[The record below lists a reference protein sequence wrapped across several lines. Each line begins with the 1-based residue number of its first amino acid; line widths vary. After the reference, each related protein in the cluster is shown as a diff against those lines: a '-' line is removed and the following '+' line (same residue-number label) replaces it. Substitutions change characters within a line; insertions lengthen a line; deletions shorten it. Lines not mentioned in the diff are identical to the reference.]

1 MAHAVN
7 TSLCMHP
14 LSQDELQTYSNI
26 SQQAASQG
34 IQAEIFPT
42 PTHCIGVADGKL
54 KGFVYVCHDV
64 HSGVSQLPLSREIFH
79 GHSAVECNATSS
91 DIVQLLQDPEQM
103 VCKMQELICRI
114 CARQSLGPVAT
125 LDCRPDTPAAAS
137 GLAGRCGSS
146 SSMDSGP
153 WVPEMPSSIGLY
165 HAFVRGHNRDTRMHK
180 LFIVVSGGCCKAS
193 DEFYNTVLDCHGL
206 ASVKECATSE
216 EAWWLRRACFRAR
229 SVHPFVYYPP
239 RKVRERE
246 RTVPLL
252 RTAMRKTHKHTH
264 TRARRCRL
272 LAECAAHFS
281 LDIKTIKDVQS
292 CSANQE
298 TMALASINTVTHDL
312 VFHAPG
318 KTCVY
323 DGCIGVTEI
332 KNGSLCSMHP
342 SEGFWIFQ
350 GVHDRAH
357 GATAAP
363 YGVGWHA
370 PLHVAMPTS
379 VVKCS
384 NALRTTNHAT
394 VTTSDATFITRI
406 NPITQKQ
413 APPEKACSYQFLDHN
428 ALTFMSNQLGWP
440 MDRGVVELIPIVTGF
455 SSYD

>member
-1 MAHAVN
+1 MHLPLLQVTRMAHTAVN

-34 IQAEIFPT
+34 IQAEIFPI

-79 GHSAVECNATSS
+79 GHTAVECNATSS
-91 DIVQLLQDPEQM
+91 DIVQLLKDPEQM
-103 VCKMQELICRI
+103 VCKMQALICRI
-114 CARQSLGPVAT
+114 SARQSLGPVAT
-125 LDCRPDTPAAAS
+125 LDCRPDTSAQ
-137 GLAGRCGSS
+137 AGRYSS
-146 SSMDSGP
+146 SSMDSAS

-165 HAFVRGHNRDTRMHK
+165 HAFVRGHNRDTRVHK

-206 ASVKECATSE
+206 ASVRDCATSE

-229 SVHPFVYYPP
+229 SVV
-239 RKVRERE
+239 
-246 RTVPLL
+246 LL
-252 RTAMRKTHKHTH
+252 SLSPSCFAQDTSDAHT
-264 TRARRCRL
+264 RCRL

-292 CSANQE
+292 CSVNQE

-312 VFHAPG
+312 VFHPPD

-363 YGVGWHA
+363 YGMGWHT

-384 NALRTTNHAT
+384 SALRTTNHAT
-394 VTTSDATFITRI
+394 VTTSDAAFITRI

-413 APPEKACSYQFLDHN
+413 APPEKACSYQFLDHS
-428 ALTFMSNQLGWP
+428 ALTFISNQLGWP